1 MMFRNEY
8 DFLSNFYP
16 CRIRYGDLVFP
27 SVEHAF
33 QAMKSKDPDVW
44 KQFTSGSAAQAKKL
58 GRRIKLRPD
67 WEIIKLPLMRNLLLA
82 KFSRSDLK
90 IKLKE
95 TAPLHLEETNTWGD
109 TYWGVTPQGYGKNHL
124 GKLLMEVRDTL
135 E

>member
-33 QAMKSKDPDVW
+33 QAMKSKDPNVW
-44 KQFTSGSAAQAKKL
+44 KQFTSGSPAQAKKL

-67 WEIIKLPLMRNLLLA
+67 WESIKLPLMKNLLLA

-90 IKLKE
+90 LKLKA